1 MFFRE
6 KGEPVYAPISGQ
18 VIPVGDVEEPI
29 FSGRVV
35 GDGIAIVPSSGLVVA
50 PIAGTVSLI
59 GEQKHTYG
67 ITSFDGVEILIH
79 LGINTVKLDGKC
91 FEPKVQVGDRVNV
104 GDVLCEMDLSK
115 LTAEGFDTTCPVVI
129 TSGAMDKIK
138 RLTINLGKV
147 DAGSSVC
154 MRFVKL

>member
-6 KGEPVYAPISGQ
+6 KGEPVYAPITGYI
-18 VIPVGDVEEPI
+18 VPVGDVEEPI

-35 GDGIAIVPSSGLVVA
+35 GDGIAIMPEEGEVVA
-50 PIAGTVSLI
+50 PVAGTVSFI

-67 ITSFDGVEILIH
+67 ITTFDGIEILIH

-91 FEPKVQVGDRVNV
+91 FDPKVKVGDRVEV
-104 GDVLCEMDLSK
+104 GAPLCTMDLMTLQEQK
-115 LTAEGFDTTCPVVI
+115 FDTTCPVVI

-138 RLTINLGKV
+138 RLTVCTGQAEAGKT
-147 DAGSSVC
+147 VC
-154 MRFVKL
+154 MRFVKA